1 MANYFDKFP
10 LVSYNI
16 DRTKFGVNE
25 YTAATNIM
33 VRLRVVREKLNAVFH
48 YYEYTIKAFERP
60 DIIAENV
67 YGNSELH
74 WLVLLTNDII
84 DPLYGWPLD
93 YDQFENYLANKYRQ
107 SSSQSN
113 ADAIAY
119 AKTNIH
125 HYEKILKITN
135 TRTNETTEK
144 RMIITETEYNDLSLP
159 LTEPAPQVITVG
171 SDIMYIYE
179 WKTSQTYYDWEDAA
193 NEKKR
198 NIKLIK
204 PAYIQQIMYEFD
216 TLMKAANPSLKTYSR
231 RLT

>member
-1 MANYFDKFP
+1 MASYFDKFP
-10 LVSYNI
+10 LVAYNI
-16 DRTKFGVNE
+16 DRTKFGVSE

-33 VRLRVVREKLNAVFH
+33 VRLRVIRESLNAAFH
-48 YYEYTIKAFERP
+48 YYEYTIKSFERP
-60 DIIAENV
+60 DIVAENV
-67 YGNSELH
+67 YGNPELH

-84 DPLYGWPLD
+84 DPLYGWPLE
-93 YDQFENYLANKYRQ
+93 YDQFENYMANKYRQ
-107 SSSQSN
+107 TPSQSD

-144 RMIITETEYNDLSLP
+144 KMIITQTEYNDLSLP

-171 SDIMYIYE
+171 SDIMYVYE
-179 WKTSQTYYDWEDAA
+179 WKTSVTLFDWEDQQ

-204 PAYIQQIMYEFD
+204 PAYIQKIMFEFD
-216 TLMKAANPSLKTYSR
+216 TIMKAANPSVRSYLR
-231 RLT
+231 RLV